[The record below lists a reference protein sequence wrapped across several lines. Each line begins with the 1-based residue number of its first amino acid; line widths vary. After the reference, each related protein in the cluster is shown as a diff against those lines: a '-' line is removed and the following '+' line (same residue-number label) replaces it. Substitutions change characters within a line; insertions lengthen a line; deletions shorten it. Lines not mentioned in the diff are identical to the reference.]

1 MRIAALLLMAA
12 SLGPVTQGLAQGPQS
27 ARFVWVRPGAT
38 EEGNAYGPGLLGRGD
53 RDYRYTGFYI
63 GLGLGA
69 AATLL
74 GVANCSDRD
83 NDCSVTR
90 VLILGPVMTA
100 VTGLT
105 GALIGSLFP
114 KKSAENHESS

>member
-1 MRIAALLLMAA
+1 MRIATLLLMAA
-12 SLGPVTQGLAQGPQS
+12 LVAPATEGLAQGPHS
-27 ARFVWVRPGAT
+27 ARFVWAKPAPPEQGHV
-38 EEGNAYGPGLLGRGD
+38 YGPGLLGRGD

-69 AATLL
+69 VTTLL

-90 VLILGPVMTA
+90 VLILGPVMTV